1 MYAPVGP
8 YREDLLPYQRA
19 TYDFFM
25 PEKLRNEL
33 QRKAFATLQVMPSEL
48 ARPLERCILT
58 LKDVADLA
66 RHAAHHT

>member
-25 PEKLRNEL
+25 PEKLRSEL
-33 QRKAFATLQVMPSEL
+33 QRKAFATLQVMPSESNTRRQSSS
-48 ARPLERCILT
+48 ARLLIGLDHEGPC
-58 LKDVADLA
+58 
-66 RHAAHHT
+66 